1 MKRMTKKTL
10 AVALTAAMCL
20 TLAGCGGSDKK
31 ETKAAETKAGETTAA
46 AEEGA
51 VDLNA
56 LTLDEIIEKAKAE
69 GKVESVGMPD
79 SWANW
84 GLTWQDLK
92 DEYAIDHADTDMSS
106 SEELQM
112 FKTEGENG
120 TKDIGDVGQ
129 AFGPT
134 AIEMDVVQPYK
145 ASTWDSIPDW
155 AKDPDGKW
163 TISYLGTMGAL
174 VNTNNVSEPIT
185 SWEDLKN
192 SDAKITLGDVLRG
205 ASSQMAVLS
214 CAYAMGGDAENLDP
228 AFDYF
233 KELASEGR
241 IDVGD
246 GSVERLNRGEIDVL
260 VTWDY
265 LTLQYRDIVAAN
277 NPDLNMECHVMQ
289 DGAVQ
294 SGYCLV
300 INKYAPHPYS
310 AALTVEYLLSDE
322 GQIERAK
329 GYARPIRDDVVLP
342 DDLKAKMI
350 SDDEYTN
357 TIPLTDNDTVTKAC
371 SEIANRWEEEI
382 IPLIGE

>member
-1 MKRMTKKTL
+1 MKKKFVSTL
-10 AVALTAAMCL
+10 LVLSVMSTCL
-20 TLAGCGGSDKK
+20 LSACGSKPAS
-31 ETKAAETKAGETTAA
+31 ES
-46 AEEGA
+46 
-51 VDLNA
+51 VDL
-56 LTLDEIIEKAKAE
+56 TSVSLDTIEEKAKEE
-69 GKVESVGMPD
+69 GTISSVGMPD
-79 SWANW
+79 DWANW
-84 GLTWQDLK
+84 KSSWESISNTYGLAHD
-92 DEYAIDHADTDMSS
+92 DTDMSS
-106 SEELQM
+106 AEELSM
-112 FKTEGENG
+112 FDSEKDSP

-134 AIEMDVVQPYK
+134 AIDMDVVQPYK

-155 AKDPDGKW
+155 AKDPDGNW

-174 VNTNNVSEPIT
+174 VNTNNVSETID
-185 SWEDLKN
+185 SWEALMN
-192 SDAKITLGDVLRG
+192 SNAKITLGDVLRG

-260 VTWDY
+260 ATWDY
-265 LTLQYRDIVAAN
+265 LTLQYRDIVAEN
-277 NPDLNMECHVMQ
+277 NPDLNMECHIMQ

-322 GQIERAK
+322 VQIERAE
-329 GYARPIRDDVVLP
+329 GYARPIREDVTLP

-371 SEIANRWEEEI
+371 SEIASRWEEEI

>member
-1 MKRMTKKTL
+1 MD
-10 AVALTAAMCL
+10 LT
-20 TLAGCGGSDKK
+20 S
-31 ETKAAETKAGETTAA
+31 
-46 AEEGA
+46 
-51 VDLNA
+51 VS
-56 LTLDEIIEKAKAE
+56 LDTIEEKAKEE
-69 GKVESVGMPD
+69 GTISSVGMPD
-79 SWANW
+79 DWANW
-84 GLTWQDLK
+84 KSSWESISNTYGLAHD
-92 DEYAIDHADTDMSS
+92 DTDMSS
-106 SEELQM
+106 AEELSM
-112 FKTEGENG
+112 FDSEKDSP

-134 AIEMDVVQPYK
+134 AIDMDVVQPYK

-155 AKDPDGKW
+155 AKDPDGNW
-163 TISYLGTMGAL
+163 TISYLG
-174 VNTNNVSEPIT
+174 
-185 SWEDLKN
+185 
-192 SDAKITLGDVLRG
+192 
-205 ASSQMAVLS
+205 MAVLS

-260 VTWDY
+260 ATWDY
-265 LTLQYRDIVAAN
+265 LTLQYRDIVAEN
-277 NPDLNMECHVMQ
+277 NPDLNMECHIMQ

-322 GQIERAK
+322 GQIERAE
-329 GYARPIRDDVVLP
+329 GYARPIREDVILP

-371 SEIANRWEEEI
+371 SEIASRWEEEI